1 MKGTGNKNDNGV
13 LEIGTDEIVNSYQE
27 DTPGQQVEKY
37 LSQIAQVNEER
48 QKKHFSNK
56 YPNPLKGFPYNESKL
71 EEKNC
76 GCGKTPC
83 ETYGESYEEV
93 QEAYKLPNI
102 KSSGGAKFST
112 LEIDGSKLNP
122 KEKEQIMQLALSFNK
137 GSRNNLH
144 GQVEV
149 NSGSVNPAMVK
160 KAGKLNQI
168 RFSGKHDDLEKL
180 KLDIAGGVKTISE
193 AFRPNPELRDVKKL
207 DKMLESAYKSMNKL
221 QNGKSLYLRKCNDGI
236 VDARRALDEYV
247 DAIESGKLDD

>member
-1 MKGTGNKNDNGV
+1 MSGNKHDNGV
-13 LEIGTDEIVNSYQE
+13 HEVGTDETKTAYQE

-48 QKKHFSNK
+48 QKKHFSTK

-83 ETYGESYEEV
+83 ESYGESYEEV

-102 KSSGGAKFST
+102 KSSGNFST
-112 LEIDGSKLNP
+112 LEIDGSKLKP
-122 KEKEQIMQLALSFNK
+122 KEKEEVMKIALAFNK

-149 NSGSVNPAMVK
+149 NSGRVNPAMVK
-160 KAGKLNQI
+160 KASSLNQI
-168 RFSGKHDDLEKL
+168 RFSGKHDDLEGL
-180 KLDIAGGVKTISE
+180 KKDIAGGMKTISE

-221 QNGKSLYLRKCNDGI
+221 QNGKSLYMRKVNDGI

-247 DAIESGKLDD
+247 DAIESGKLAD

>member
-247 DAIESGKLDD
+247 DAIESGKVAD